1 MREGGE
7 GSGRIPW
14 DSGHVLAFMVVMCDN
29 DDHDVV
35 RVIMMTMVIGD
46 SLISATRAQLT
57 SQYSVLTQGI
67 K

>member
-35 RVIMMTMVIGD
+35 RVIMMTMMIV
-46 SLISATRAQLT
+46 
-57 SQYSVLTQGI
+57 
-67 K
+67 

>member
-1 MREGGE
+1 MKLGEEGENTQVNPIQGGE

-35 RVIMMTMVIGD
+35 RVIMMTMVI
-46 SLISATRAQLT
+46 
-57 SQYSVLTQGI
+57 V
-67 K
+67 

>member
-1 MREGGE
+1 MCFLFLVRWCYMREGGE

-35 RVIMMTMVIGD
+35 RVIMMTMMIV
-46 SLISATRAQLT
+46 
-57 SQYSVLTQGI
+57 
-67 K
+67 